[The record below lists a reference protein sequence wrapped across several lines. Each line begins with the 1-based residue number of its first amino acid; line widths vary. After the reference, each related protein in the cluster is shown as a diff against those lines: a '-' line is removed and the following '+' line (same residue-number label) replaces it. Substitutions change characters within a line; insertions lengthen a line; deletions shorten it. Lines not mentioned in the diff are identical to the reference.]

1 MEEAPESYK
10 VIWLWP
16 ASTVMCAYVVL
27 LKNCV
32 AFTQL
37 IGLHSYVCYL
47 LRGSVS
53 CIIYNCTVFVN
64 MNER

>member
-27 LKNCV
+27 LNSHV

-37 IGLHSYVCYL
+37 SDFHS
-47 LRGSVS
+47 
-53 CIIYNCTVFVN
+53 
-64 MNER
+64 